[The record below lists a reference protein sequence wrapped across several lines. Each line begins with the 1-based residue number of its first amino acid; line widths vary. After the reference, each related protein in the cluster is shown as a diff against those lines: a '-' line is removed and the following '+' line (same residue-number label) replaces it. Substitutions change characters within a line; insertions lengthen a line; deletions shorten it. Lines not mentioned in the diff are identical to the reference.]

1 MSRPDE
7 LVIKYGIDLDGSDT
21 DDDDGEAP
29 VGVGGFV
36 EIPTSEASD
45 PTQQTADDGME
56 DDGITAAGARDAGV
70 AAATAPPPEPTHMD
84 ALETPQPEMFD
95 APQPTPGRIVFGGA
109 LDATR
114 SSRWC
119 QAA

>member
-36 EIPTSEASD
+36 EIPTTCLLYTSPS
-45 PTQQTADDGME
+45 P
-56 DDGITAAGARDAGV
+56 RDRG
-70 AAATAPPPEPTHMD
+70 
-84 ALETPQPEMFD
+84 
-95 APQPTPGRIVFGGA
+95 
-109 LDATR
+109 
-114 SSRWC
+114 
-119 QAA
+119 

>member
-36 EIPTSEASD
+36 EIPTNEASD
-45 PTQQTADDGME
+45 PTRTADDGME

-70 AAATAPPPEPTHMD
+70 AAATPS
-84 ALETPQPEMFD
+84 
-95 APQPTPGRIVFGGA
+95 V
-109 LDATR
+109 
-114 SSRWC
+114 
-119 QAA
+119 

>member
-29 VGVGGFV
+29 DGVGGFV

-56 DDGITAAGARDAGV
+56 DDGIIAAGARDAGV
-70 AAATAPPPEPTHMD
+70 AAATAPPI
-84 ALETPQPEMFD
+84 F
-95 APQPTPGRIVFGGA
+95 APSYA
-109 LDATR
+109 
-114 SSRWC
+114 
-119 QAA
+119 